1 MFERLFVPAEF
12 RDATSDAAWLQ
23 AMLDAESALAAA
35 EAQAGVIPAEA
46 AEAIAVAC
54 RADLFDADALL
65 GSGRAAGNPA
75 EPLVRKLRD
84 VVGGKSAQ
92 YVHWGATSQDV
103 VDTAAMLV
111 AARSLDSL
119 LGVLDDVSESCASLA
134 EAHRSTP
141 MAGRTL
147 LQQAVPITFGLTAAG
162 WLVSVREARAV
173 VAGTRG
179 DRLAVQLGGAAGT
192 LAPLG
197 DRGPEVIGR
206 FAEQLGLR
214 EPTIPWHAGRVRI
227 AELGGALLVAVTPL
241 GKIALDLALLAQTEV
256 GEVSDSGA
264 GGSSTMPHKRN
275 PVGSALAIACSK
287 QAAAQAS
294 VLTSTGSQ
302 ELERGVG
309 GWQAEWPALSGALA
323 YAGGAAAAV
332 QETLAGLT
340 VHTERMAANLRLT
353 SGLMAAERASFLLSD
368 RLGRQTAHEL
378 VAEAARRAVPRG
390 PTLADLLAADA
401 RVGLSRE
408 ELEAALD
415 PATYLGSAEAFVD
428 RALEAYREEREAE

>member
-35 EAQAGVIPAEA
+35 EAQAGVIPVA
-46 AEAIAVAC
+46 AADAIAVAC

-65 GSGRAAGNPA
+65 EAGRAAGNPA
-75 EPLVRKLRD
+75 EPLVRRLRD
-84 VVGGKSAQ
+84 VVGGTSAQ

-111 AARSLDSL
+111 AARTLDSL
-119 LGVLDDVSESCASLA
+119 LGVLDGISDSCASLA
-134 EAHRSTP
+134 DAHRSTP

-162 WLVSVREARAV
+162 WLVSVREASSVLARVRAE
-173 VAGTRG
+173 
-179 DRLAVQLGGAAGT
+179 RLAVQLGGAAGT

-197 DRGPEVIGR
+197 DRGADVIGR

-214 EPTIPWHAGRVRI
+214 EPTIPWHSDRVRI
-227 AELGGALLVAVTPL
+227 AELGSALLVAVTPL
-241 GKIALDLALLAQTEV
+241 AKIALDVALLAQTEV

-264 GGSSTMPHKRN
+264 GGSSTMPHKQN

-287 QAAAQAS
+287 QVAAHAS
-294 VLTSTGSQ
+294 VLTSSGSQ

-309 GWQAEWPALSGALA
+309 GWHAEWPALSGALA
-323 YAGGAAAAV
+323 YTGGTAAAV
-332 QETLAGLT
+332 QQTLSWLRVDA
-340 VHTERMAANLRLT
+340 ERMAANLRLT
-353 SGLMAAERASFLLSD
+353 SGLVASERASFLLSD
-368 RLGRQTAHEL
+368 SLGRQTAYEL
-378 VAEAARRAVPRG
+378 VAEAAKQAGPRG

-428 RALEAYREEREAE
+428 RALEAYGEEREAE